1 MHENLQKHLEKVK
14 ATKSE
19 VVEKLATLITAA
31 FGFVA
36 AFAWNDSIKA
46 IFAKYLTEES
56 PVWFRLGYAVV
67 ITILAVLVTIWV
79 GKAAQKLK

>member
-1 MHENLQKHLEKVK
+1 MKEHIQKLLEASKK
-14 ATKSE
+14 TKSE
-19 VVEKLATLITAA
+19 VIEKLSTLITAA

-46 IFAKYLTEES
+46 IFAKYLTEEAS
-56 PVWFRLGYAVV
+56 VWFKLGYAVLITV
-67 ITILAVLVTIWV
+67 IAVLVTIWI